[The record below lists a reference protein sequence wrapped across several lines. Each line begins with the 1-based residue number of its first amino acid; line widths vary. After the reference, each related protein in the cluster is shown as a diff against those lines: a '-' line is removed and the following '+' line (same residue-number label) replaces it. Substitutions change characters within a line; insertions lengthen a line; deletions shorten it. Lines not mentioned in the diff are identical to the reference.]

1 MTTKSSNHLEKN
13 SALIQVVVA
22 CYYPLLR
29 EGISK
34 IIEDDKN
41 IGIVQ
46 RVSNLLDLVQVCEE
60 FKFDVLLLDIDLR
73 GINLAKIL
81 QLLKKNK
88 NAKVILIVDNDYN
101 ENTLISAI
109 RSGVRGYLLKNTESK
124 HLTKAIKSVNDGE
137 LWVERKMMVKVLEAF
152 SSSPKMKGKKRKS
165 AVYELTETETKI
177 VKLVLNGLSNRDIAK
192 DLYISEKTVK
202 FHLYKIFKK
211 LSVKNRSALILY
223 GFRNGFVS

>member
-1 MTTKSSNHLEKN
+1 MIARHSNHLEKN
-13 SALIQVVVA
+13 NDIIEVVVA

-41 IGIVQ
+41 IKIVN

-73 GINLAKIL
+73 GLNLTKIL

-101 ENTLISAI
+101 ENTLIS
-109 RSGVRGYLLKNTESK
+109 
-124 HLTKAIKSVNDGE
+124 
-137 LWVERKMMVKVLEAF
+137 
-152 SSSPKMKGKKRKS
+152 
-165 AVYELTETETKI
+165 
-177 VKLVLNGLSNRDIAK
+177 
-192 DLYISEKTVK
+192 
-202 FHLYKIFKK
+202 
-211 LSVKNRSALILY
+211 
-223 GFRNGFVS
+223 

>member
-1 MTTKSSNHLEKN
+1 MAAKNSNRLEKN
-13 SALIQVVVA
+13 GDLIRVVVA

-41 IGIVQ
+41 IEIVQ

-60 FKFDVLLLDIDLR
+60 VKFDALLLDIDLR
-73 GINLAKIL
+73 GLNLTKVL

-137 LWVERKMMVKVLEAF
+137 LWVERKMMVKVLDAF
-152 SSSPKMKGKKRKS
+152 SSSSKMKGKKIKS
-165 AVYELTETETKI
+165 AVYDLTETETKI
-177 VKLVLNGLSNRDIAK
+177 VKLVLTGLSNRDIAK
-192 DLYISEKTVK
+192 DLYLSEKTVK

-211 LSVKNRSALILY
+211 LSVKNRSELILY